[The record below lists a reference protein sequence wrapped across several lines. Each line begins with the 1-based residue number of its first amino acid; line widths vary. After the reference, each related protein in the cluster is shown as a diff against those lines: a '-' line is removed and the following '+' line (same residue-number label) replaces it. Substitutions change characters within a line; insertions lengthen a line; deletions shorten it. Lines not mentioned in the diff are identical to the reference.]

1 MNQHMKLCYFHIPKC
16 ASMWMRDYLSR
27 LNGTVEHTWGYCN
40 FISNDLTGYQIL
52 VLLRDPVLRWISN
65 CPAIDKIA
73 EEIQSPM
80 SIDYIFDNLAQWM
93 QDEHAAP
100 QSDFIADLDL
110 SNAVFFMCDQNLS
123 RNMEHFLVGQGFDTP
138 APIHKNVSERTEQY
152 VKATQAW
159 QHILDIPKYQQV
171 FRQHFAR
178 DYELIQNATFYR
190 LGEQDEMV

>member
-1 MNQHMKLCYFHIPKC
+1 
-16 ASMWMRDYLSR
+16 
-27 LNGTVEHTWGYCN
+27 
-40 FISNDLTGYQIL
+40 
-52 VLLRDPVLRWISN
+52 
-65 CPAIDKIA
+65 
-73 EEIQSPM
+73 
-80 SIDYIFDNLAQWM
+80 
-93 QDEHAAP
+93 
-100 QSDFIADLDL
+100 
-110 SNAVFFMCDQNLS
+110 
-123 RNMEHFLVGQGFDTP
+123 MEHFLVGQGFDTP